1 MRLFHDIKLLLR
13 SGSWDFM
20 RAWRPGAENYDK
32 PLFVYKWHERDVYYR
47 PGTSDRGLIYEIL
60 IRKPH
65 KAEYH
70 VDERVKPSVIV
81 DIGANV
87 GITSLWLNRK
97 FPDAMIYSFEPM
109 ADNFEILQKNIAG
122 IANIRAFNFGL
133 GESNG
138 EFDIYSNVDENNR
151 GGFSIYQRDDDNDNL
166 GTNTASSGKIQIRN
180 AGEVLAELGITKID
194 ILKVDTEG
202 AEYDILT
209 SIPEHFLEN
218 CQWVMGELH
227 GIKNFESLALL
238 DKWIAIEM
246 RKRITSELFIF
257 FGINKQLL

>member
-20 RAWRPGAENYDK
+20 RSWRPGPENYDR
-32 PLFVYKWHERDVYYR
+32 PLFVYNWHNRPVFYR
-47 PGTSDRGLIYEIL
+47 PGTSDRGLVYEIL

-70 VDERVKPSVIV
+70 VDDRVHPQIIV
-81 DIGANV
+81 DIGGNI

-97 FPDAMIYSFEPM
+97 FPNAKIYCFEPM
-109 ADNFEILQKNIAG
+109 QDNFAILQKNITG
-122 IANIRAFNFGL
+122 IANIQAFNFGL
-133 GESNG
+133 GNTNAELDV
-138 EFDIYSNVDENNR
+138 FSNVDANNR
-151 GGFSIYQRDDDNDNL
+151 GGFSIYQRENDTDNL
-166 GTNTASSGKIQIRN
+166 GTKTASVGKIQIRK
-180 AGEVLAELGITKID
+180 AGEVLADLGIKKVDLLKI
-194 ILKVDTEG
+194 DTEG

-209 SIPEHFLEN
+209 SIPESYLQD

-238 DKWIAIEM
+238 DKWVAIEM
-246 RKRITSELFIF
+246 RKPITSELFIF
-257 FGINKQLL
+257 FGLNKRLL

>member
-20 RAWRPGAENYDK
+20 RGWKPGSENYDK
-32 PLFVYKWHERDVYYR
+32 PLFVYRWHDRQVYYR
-47 PGTSDRGLIYEIL
+47 PGTSDRGLVYEIL

-70 VDERVKPSVIV
+70 VDDRVNPKVIV
-81 DIGANV
+81 DIGANI
-87 GITSLWLNRK
+87 GITSVWLNRK
-97 FPDAMIYSFEPM
+97 FPDAKIYSFEPM
-109 ADNFEILQKNIAG
+109 RDNFEILQKNIAG
-122 IANIRAFNFGL
+122 IANIQAFNFGL
-133 GESNG
+133 GDTDG
-138 EFDIYSNVDENNR
+138 EFDIYSNVDTNNR
-151 GGFSIYQRDDDNDNL
+151 GGFSIYQRDDDPDNL
-166 GTNTASSGKIQIRN
+166 GTNTASVGKIQIRK
-180 AGEVLAELGITKID
+180 AGDALAELGITTIDLLKI
-194 ILKVDTEG
+194 DTEG

-209 SIPEHFLEN
+209 SIPDSYLQD

-238 DKWIAIEM
+238 NKWMAIEM

-257 FGINKQLL
+257 FGLNRQLL

>member
-20 RAWRPGAENYDK
+20 RSWRPGPENYDK
-32 PLFVYKWHERDVYYR
+32 PLFVYQWHERQVYYR

-70 VDERVKPSVIV
+70 VDDRVNPQIIV

-87 GITSLWLNRK
+87 GITALWLNRK
-97 FPDAMIYSFEPM
+97 FPNARIYCFEPM
-109 ADNFEILQKNIAG
+109 QDNFAILQKNITG
-122 IANIRAFNFGL
+122 IANIQAFNFGL
-133 GESNG
+133 GNTNAELDV
-138 EFDIYSNVDENNR
+138 FSNVDTNNR
-151 GGFSIYQRDDDNDNL
+151 GGFSIYQIENDRDNL
-166 GTNTASSGKIQIRN
+166 GTKTTSAGKIEIRK
-180 AGEVLAELGITKID
+180 AGEALAALGIQKID
-194 ILKVDTEG
+194 LLKIDTEG

-209 SIPEHFLEN
+209 SIPESYLLD

-227 GIKNFESLALL
+227 GIKSFESLALL
-238 DKWIAIEM
+238 DKWAAIEM
-246 RKRITSELFIF
+246 RKRITSEVFIF
-257 FGINKQLL
+257 FGLNKRLL

>member
-20 RAWRPGAENYDK
+20 RSWRPGPENYDK
-32 PLFVYKWHERDVYYR
+32 PLFVYQWHDRQVFYR
-47 PGTSDRGLIYEIL
+47 PGTSDRGLVYEIL

-70 VDERVKPSVIV
+70 VDARVKPEIIV
-81 DIGANV
+81 DIGANI
-87 GITSLWLNRK
+87 GITSVWLNHQ
-97 FPDAMIYSFEPM
+97 FPNAKIYCFEPM
-109 ADNFEILQKNIAG
+109 QDNFEILQKNIAG
-122 IANIRAFNFGL
+122 IANIQAFNFGL
-133 GESNG
+133 GNIDG
-138 EFDIYSNVDENNR
+138 ELDVFSNVDANNR
-151 GGFSIYQRDDDNDNL
+151 GGFSIYQRDDDPDNL
-166 GTNTASSGKIQIRN
+166 GTKTSAAGKIKIRK
-180 AGEVLAELGITKID
+180 AGEALAELGIGKID
-194 ILKVDTEG
+194 LLKIDTEG

-209 SIPEHFLEN
+209 SIPESFLQN

-238 DKWIAIEM
+238 EQWMAIEM

-257 FGINKQLL
+257 FGLNKRLL